1 MRPEQTAAAAPHA
14 VHRGADNRRIPAKR
28 TACSRWF
35 CRARRRRRAPPG
47 QPCGHRRT
55 AGCISAR
62 RAPANPGSTAC
73 RQRAPSRARKPKPSR
88 FFDAAFQSAFPGIEH
103 RESRGRGG
111 GRERTGTEETREA
124 GTAAFG
130 RLRPKLRDS
139 GRVTSAVRAGVRRHS
154 RHGRRRGRHRRRKT
168 APRAGGLR

>member
-1 MRPEQTAAAAPHA
+1 MLCTGERTTDGSRRSGPLVPGGFVGRADAGGRRLVNPADTGGLPAAFPQGAPRQIPAQRLAGSAPH
-14 VHRGADNRRIPAKR
+14 RGLA
-28 TACSRWF
+28 S
-35 CRARRRRRAPPG
+35 
-47 QPCGHRRT
+47 Q
-55 AGCISAR
+55 
-62 RAPANPGSTAC
+62 
-73 RQRAPSRARKPKPSR
+73 RQAA

-111 GRERTGTEETREA
+111 GRERTGTEETQEA